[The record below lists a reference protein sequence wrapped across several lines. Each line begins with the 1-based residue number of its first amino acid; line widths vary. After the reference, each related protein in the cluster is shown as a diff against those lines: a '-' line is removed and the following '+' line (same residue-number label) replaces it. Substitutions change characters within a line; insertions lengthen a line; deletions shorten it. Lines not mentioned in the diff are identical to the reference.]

1 MANKNTSKT
10 TTHQPGSTGL
20 SASNTASSHSVNR
33 DDLSPEYQKLF
44 DANPW
49 NQYVYNDGL
58 WDRLGDY
65 FGFRTNQDANRE
77 NMESASRQYESQLLS
92 LQREE
97 QYNSEASQAERQRQA
112 GINPDLNGVSP
123 SQASEFNEPQNPPV
137 VPGAN
142 TEYANFIGS
151 LGSLITTTVGLVG
164 DIQGM
169 NALRLDND
177 SKRLDLA
184 TKYLTSGSDYLTKAL
199 EFSDLDPKT
208 NKFSVT
214 LPSLKDSGLPKRMQR
229 RFFASLDRSFR
240 SMDFQT
246 KLYKSISERADARK
260 EYASKVGSSK
270 YSEDDE
276 DMIAVFGLL
285 GDLAYNLQVQD
296 SRSRLK
302 KAEADESAEQNRL
315 EYEDTLRSDPNDSEP
330 VKRAMT
336 KKLETGN
343 EYAYQA
349 SATNQRVP
357 ESKASAESAQYSEAA
372 ASAKAHNEMMDQ
384 VRSTISKLNEM
395 ADNGSV
401 VASIVSLLIPI
412 FLQYSGGSALGN

>member
-1 MANKNTSKT
+1 MANRNISKT
-10 TTHQPGSTGL
+10 TTHQPGSVGL
-20 SASNTASSHSVNR
+20 SASNTSASHSVSR
-33 DDLSPEYQKLF
+33 DDLNSQYQKLF

-58 WDRLGDY
+58 WDRIGDW
-65 FGFRTNQDANRE
+65 FGFRTNQDQYRE
-77 NMESASRQYESQLLS
+77 DMESASRQYESQLLS

-97 QYNSEASQAERQRQA
+97 EYNSESAQAQRQRQA

-137 VPGAN
+137 SPGPN
-142 TEYANFIGS
+142 TEYMNFIGS

-184 TKYLTSGSDYLTKAL
+184 TKYLDSGSNYLTKAL
-199 EFSDLDPKT
+199 QFSDLDPKT
-208 NKFSVT
+208 NKFNVV
-214 LPSLKDSGLPKRMQR
+214 LPSLKDSGLPKRMQK
-229 RFFASLDRSFR
+229 RFFSSLDRSFR

-260 EYASKVGSSK
+260 DYSTKVGSSK
-270 YSEDDE
+270 YSESDD
-276 DMIAVFGLL
+276 DMIAVFGVL
-285 GDLAYNLQVQD
+285 GDLAYDLQVQD
-296 SRSRLK
+296 YKSRTK

-315 EYEDTLRSDPNDSEP
+315 EYEDTLRSDPTDSEP
-330 VKRAMT
+330 VKRAMA

-349 SATNQRVP
+349 SATNKQVP
-357 ESKASAESAQYSEAA
+357 ESKASAESAEYNE
-372 ASAKAHNEMMDQ
+372 ASASAQAHNEMMKA
-384 VRSTISKLNEM
+384 VRSAVDKLNTM
-395 ADNGSV
+395 ADNGSI
-401 VASIVSLLIPI
+401 VASIVALLLPV